1 MQIGA
6 IITKGIQDWQIIR
19 QKNGTGE
26 IHLEGIYV
34 PNTQEQTYTGSFQ
47 VYARIVEE
55 DTADVVI
62 PWKPAEHFGE
72 NRWKCTFAS
81 VPAGG
86 LYRIETCLRQQENTP
101 LEWALRGDVVNHV
114 GVGDLFVIAGQSNS
128 AGYGKD
134 TVYDPPEL
142 GVHIYK
148 NSDQWDL
155 AAHPLND
162 STGSVRAVNRESS
175 NTGHSPYLVFAKYVK
190 RKTGYPVGLIP
201 CALGGSAMERWN
213 PDEIGDLYRNMMERI
228 SEQGNSVTGILWYQ
242 GCTDAMLERHED
254 YQERFFNM
262 VSRMRNALGDPEL
275 PVFTCQLGR
284 YTEAGGPEPDDGW
297 SIIRE
302 AQRQAA
308 RQKNIYVIPTLD
320 GTLSDCIH
328 NSAPFNIVLGERMA
342 KQAMNVLHQRTYP
355 AYAPDISEIVRTG
368 ENTIRMEF
376 LNVYDHFETFGVAAA
391 DLPFSAEDPS
401 GINPVLKYRVVNN
414 VYIELELERPIRYDS
429 VVSCSCG
436 RNPKGRIPVD
446 YANHYPILAFYRV
459 PVKRQNN

>member
-1 MQIGA
+1 MQTGA

-19 QKNGTGE
+19 QKNGSGA
-26 IHLEGIYV
+26 ISMEGIYV
-34 PNTQEQTYTGSFQ
+34 PDTQGQQDTEKCQ

-62 PWKPAEHFGE
+62 PWKRTEHFGE
-72 NRWKCTFAS
+72 KQWRCTWKS
-81 VPAGG
+81 IPAGG
-86 LYRIETCLRQQENTP
+86 LYRIETCLRQQEDTP
-101 LEWALRGDVVNHV
+101 LEWAIRGDVVNHI
-114 GVGDLFVIAGQSNS
+114 GIGDIFVIAGQSNA

-155 AAHPLND
+155 AVHPLND
-162 STGSVRAVNRESS
+162 STGSVRDVNREPS
-175 NTGHSPYLVFAKYVK
+175 NTGHSPYLAFAKYVK

-228 SEQGNSVTGILWYQ
+228 LEQGNSVTGILWYQ
-242 GCTDAMLERHED
+242 GCTDAMLEQYED

-262 VSRMRNALGDPEL
+262 VSRMRNALEDPEL

-284 YTEAGGPEPDDGW
+284 YTEAGGHEPDEGW
-297 SIIRE
+297 SVIRE

-342 KQAMNVLHQRTYP
+342 KQVMNVLYQRTYP

-368 ENTIRMEF
+368 EKTIRMEF
-376 LNVYDHFETFGVAAA
+376 FNVQDHFETFGVAAE
-391 DLPFSAEDPS
+391 DLPFVAEDAL
-401 GINPVLKYRVVNN
+401 GINSVSKYRVVNN
-414 VYIELELERPIRYDS
+414 RCIELELERPVRHES
-429 VVSCSCG
+429 VVSCSPG
-436 RNPKGRIPVD
+436 RNPKGRIPAD

-459 PVKRQNN
+459 PVKSQQ